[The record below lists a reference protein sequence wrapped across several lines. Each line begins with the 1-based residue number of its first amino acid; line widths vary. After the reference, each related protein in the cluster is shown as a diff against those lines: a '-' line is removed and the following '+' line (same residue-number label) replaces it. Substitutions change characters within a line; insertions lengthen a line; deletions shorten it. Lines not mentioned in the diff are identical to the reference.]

1 MIINFLGHLHPVFVH
16 LPIGFLAIAYV
27 IQYFFKSSIEKSGLI
42 DFVLA
47 AGIVSSLLAALFGWM
62 LSLSGGY
69 EENLLD
75 WHRYTAIAVCIVSIA
90 LLAYKR
96 YKKEEYSTPFYHAGF
111 HLMMLA
117 LLLAGHFGGEMTHGE
132 GYLFS
137 AATDTETG
145 VVVEKREKEKL
156 TAASTVSV
164 YDGIVEPVLAQKCMQ
179 CHNEKKKKGDFQLH
193 TIEALMK
200 GGKNGKAIVAG
211 DPDHSEFI
219 RRILLDK
226 GDEKHMPPKGKSQ
239 LTKPEL
245 DILSWWVLH
254 GVSTTQAVKEVSTN
268 DTIRKFLSDA
278 EKQSSGPTALDTIA
292 PADASSIA
300 ALKKINV
307 AVVPL
312 SSSTHYLELNM
323 VNAPS
328 FGDKDAPLL
337 QKISP
342 QVMWLVLADTKITDA
357 GLEALKSCANITKL
371 NLKNTAITN
380 ASISLIGQFKKLE
393 YLNIVGT
400 KIDDAGLLNLTPAP
414 SLKKIFCWL
423 SDITTNGVMAFQQ
436 KYPNIAIDFGEK

>member
-27 IQYFFKSSIEKSGLI
+27 IQYFFKSGTEKSRLI
-42 DFVLA
+42 DFVLV
-47 AGIVSSLLAALFGWM
+47 AGILSSLLAAFFGWM

-75 WHRYTAIAVCIVSIA
+75 WHRYTAIGVCIFSIA

-96 YKKEEYSTPFYHAGF
+96 YKKDEYRTTLYHTGF

-137 AATDTETG
+137 AASDTASG
-145 VVVEKREKEKL
+145 VVLEKRKMEKL

-245 DILSWWVLH
+245 DLLSWWVLH
-254 GVSTTQAVKEVSTN
+254 GVSTSQSVKEVSAN
-268 DTIRKFLSDA
+268 DTIRKFLTDA
-278 EKQSSGPTALDTIA
+278 EKQSSGPAAMDTIS
-292 PADASSIA
+292 PANASGITD
-300 ALKKINV
+300 LKKINV

-312 SSSTHYLELNM
+312 SSSTHFLELNM

-328 FGDKDAPLL
+328 FGDKDALLL

-357 GLEALKSCANITKL
+357 GLEFLKSCSNITRL
-371 NLKNTAITN
+371 NLKNTSITN
-380 ASISLIGQFKKLE
+380 ASISLIVQFKKLE

-400 KIDDAGLLNLTPAP
+400 KIDDAGLLSLDPA
-414 SLKKIFCWL
+414 STLKKIFCWR
-423 SDITTNGVMAFQQ
+423 SGITTNGVMAFQK
-436 KYPNIAIDFGEK
+436 KYPNIKIDFGEK